1 MIGIVEVIITVV
13 CSIVFK
19 VLFNIYMNDEK
30 ERYTTPS
37 NKLRSIRGYPFASF
51 DVICDITNDFG
62 KYYAKEALNKK
73 SMICIIPVYGNY
85 NKEYEDVN
93 KFNDFVTRFVSF
105 LKLTNGKVALSSEN
119 DFHSDDTGTS
129 FGEDSEEEKEKEKD
143 IQFIRSLIYNERSSI
158 TVCVVNYNN
167 RLVAEKQL
175 NKYLI
180 NKKNYISTIVNNL
193 FLYRSDDCVRHGKE
207 NMSKNCDEKDMST
220 RNDINKEHMEC
231 NGFDDVSHSKNT
243 HKHLLNT
250 NEFYASTDNLEQFLN
265 HLNMNHELL
274 SRLYFHINIHM
285 TNFSYFYPFME
296 KSNGGT
302 FFNIYIHGD
311 SSFSNIYNPLID
323 IYHNLIFEKIQK
335 DRKKIKVK
343 KFYAFVNTECNH
355 KKIVTLALNKLENN
369 FPIINAYYR
378 LYEFL
383 YFHFILQTCKRKGTE
398 SLTL

>member
-1 MIGIVEVIITVV
+1 MIGVIEVIITII

-19 VLFNIYMNDEK
+19 VLFNIYMNDERESYK
-30 ERYTTPS
+30 TPS
-37 NKLRSIRGYPFASF
+37 NKIRSIRGYPLTCF

-129 FGEDSEEEKEKEKD
+129 FGEESEEETEKEKE
-143 IQFIRSLIYNERSSI
+143 IQYIRSLIYNERSSI
-158 TVCVVNYNN
+158 TVCVVNYNETQ
-167 RLVAEKQL
+167 VAEKQL
-175 NKYLI
+175 NKYLM

-193 FLYRSDDCVRHGKE
+193 FLYKYDDRLSHDKE
-207 NMSKNCDEKDMST
+207 NMSRNCDETEMSN
-220 RNDINKEHMEC
+220 RNDKNKENVEC
-231 NGFDDVSHSKNT
+231 NDFDDGIHDKNT
-243 HKHLLNT
+243 NKDLMNT
-250 NEFYASTDNLEQFLN
+250 NELCTGTANLKQFLN
-265 HLNMNHELL
+265 HFNMNHELL
-274 SRLYFHINIHM
+274 NRLHFHINIHV

-311 SSFSNIYNPLID
+311 SSFSTIYNPLVD

-343 KFYAFVNTECNH
+343 KFYSFVNTECNH

-369 FPIINAYYR
+369 FPIMNAYYR
-378 LYEFL
+378 LYELL

-398 SLTL
+398 PLTL